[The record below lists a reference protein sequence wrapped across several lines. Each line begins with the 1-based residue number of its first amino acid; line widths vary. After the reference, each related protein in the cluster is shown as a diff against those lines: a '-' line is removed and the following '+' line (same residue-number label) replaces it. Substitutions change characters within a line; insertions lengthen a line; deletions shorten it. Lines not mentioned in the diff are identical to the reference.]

1 MDITRRAAIGGL
13 ALAGVIQ
20 RRALAQTAR
29 PIRLGVLNDQSG
41 PYRDGGGPTSTACV
55 RQAILEF
62 GTSVFPV
69 EVLVGDHQ
77 NKPDVGAGIAR
88 EWLDRDGVDAIVD
101 VPSSAVALA
110 VNTIVKERNKVYLN
124 CGAATTALTGAQ
136 CTPNT
141 VHWTYDT
148 TMLASSAGSKPAG
161 TKWFFITADYVFGQE
176 MQAGVSHVIET
187 GGGSIAGSVKY
198 PFPGTS
204 DFSSYILQAQASGAN
219 VLGLVN
225 AGSDTLNCIKQ
236 AHEFGLNTQ
245 MRMVA
250 MLLFITD
257 VNGLGL
263 DTAQGLTLTESFYW
277 DLNDRTRAFT
287 RRLIANQKPP
297 NYPDMETAG
306 CYASVLHYLK
316 AVAKVGVA
324 TAQSDGAA
332 VVAAMKAQPA
342 EDDAFGRSIIRPDG
356 RQTSP
361 AYLFQVKSPAESKAP
376 WDYFK
381 LIGTTSGDDAYG
393 PINAACSLVKG

>member
-1 MDITRRAAIGGL
+1 MDITRRTAIGGL

-62 GTSVFPV
+62 GTSAFPV

-381 LIGTTSGDDAYG
+381 LIGTTPGDDAYG